1 VVIVNGS
8 VQADE
13 QMYWYAGCS
22 QLSDADGRP
31 GEYSYLALATSP
43 E

>member
-13 QMYWYAGCS
+13 QMYWYAG
-22 QLSDADGRP
+22 
-31 GEYSYLALATSP
+31 YLALATSP